1 MNKKLA
7 HTVLLFFDFLCIW
20 GFLIGYHDVKH
31 TLMEITSYTDMIT
44 FGSRD
49 GFFILGIFLPAVHL
63 LPVIDHIWP
72 DFPKKYHQLVNI
84 SLIVTVV
91 AMLSSGFIISSWIK
105 SQVENA
111 GYIYCR
117 EASGISA
124 LAKSLVYTKDM
135 AICEDLVT
143 AKYKHRK

>member
-1 MNKKLA
+1 M
-7 HTVLLFFDFLCIW
+7 
-20 GFLIGYHDVKH
+20 
-31 TLMEITSYTDMIT
+31 
-44 FGSRD
+44 
-49 GFFILGIFLPAVHL
+49 
-63 LPVIDHIWP
+63 
-72 DFPKKYHQLVNI
+72 NI
-84 SLIVTVV
+84 SLVVTVV
-91 AMLSSGFIISSWIK
+91 AMLSAGFIISSWIK
-105 SQVENA
+105 SRVESA

>member
-7 HTVLLFFDFLCIW
+7 HAILLFFDLLSFEGLW
-20 GFLIGYHDVKH
+20 FGYHQFQRVAMDTINK
-31 TLMEITSYTDMIT
+31 LDMIR
-44 FGSRD
+44 FSNRA
-49 GFFILGIFLPAVHL
+49 GFFIVAIAIPLIHL
-63 LPVIDHIWP
+63 LAVVDRFWP
-72 DFPKKYHQLVNI
+72 DFQKKYNHLVNV
-84 SLIVTVV
+84 SLVVMIV
-91 AMLSSGFIISSWIK
+91 ALLSAGFIGSSWIK

-124 LAKSLVYTKDM
+124 LSKSLVYTKDM
-135 AICEDLVT
+135 AVCEDLVT